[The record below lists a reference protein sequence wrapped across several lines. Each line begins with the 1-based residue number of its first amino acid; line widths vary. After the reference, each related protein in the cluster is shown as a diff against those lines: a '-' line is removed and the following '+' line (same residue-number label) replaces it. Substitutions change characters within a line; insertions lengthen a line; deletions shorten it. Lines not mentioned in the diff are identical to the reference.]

1 MWCQEMDGAGG
12 RVMRKLVISGFTLF
26 ELVIVIQ
33 ILMILAVLAIP
44 NLMRARMSAQ
54 EASAAGS
61 MRLIAV
67 SQTSF
72 KAAGFVDF
80 DNDGEGDYGTLA
92 QLHDPDGTGV
102 TPPYIDAT
110 LASGTKSGYRFT
122 VTVFPGAPNSAP
134 GYTCI
139 GFPESPMRSGVK
151 VYYVDE
157 TNVIRMTADG
167 TVAGPNSPLLQ

>member
-1 MWCQEMDGAGG
+1 MEGG
-12 RVMRKLVISGFTLF
+12 FMNRKYTFSGFTLF
-26 ELVIVIQ
+26 ELIIVIQ

-44 NLMRARMSAQ
+44 NLMRARMNAQ

-72 KAAGFVDF
+72 KASGFVDF

-92 QLHDPDGTGV
+92 QLHDPDGSGV

-110 LASGTKSGYRFT
+110 LASGTKSGYTFN
-122 VTVFPGAPNSAP
+122 VTVFPGAPNSPP
-134 GYTCI
+134 GYTCL
-139 GFPESPMRSGVK
+139 GFPERPMRSGIK
-151 VYYVDE
+151 IYYVDE

-167 TVAGPNSPLLQ
+167 TLAGPGSPLLQ